1 MTPSP
6 SPSISSQLGVVGFWG
21 HLSTIADPEG
31 PLHSPFLPPA
41 LPRGLPLTSTE
52 DSHHQEGT
60 VVPFHL
66 PFPFCHRMARP
77 LPFLWT
83 SCSNRSQPY
92 PPPLSCPAWGG
103 FWSTDLQHNGT
114 SPHVLVQLHSHQMLL
129 EREQEKEEDRRDVGS
144 GSCSQKCEGA
154 SRARLSVSEACVCY
168 WQMNFDLTSSCL
180 CLFISKQELCD
191 YGED

>member
-1 MTPSP
+1 MFKQTFQTPKVLKAGTRP
-6 SPSISSQLGVVGFWG
+6 ATRVWG
-21 HLSTIADPEG
+21 RGLSTW
-31 PLHSPFLPPA
+31 FWKW
-41 LPRGLPLTSTE
+41 RG
-52 DSHHQEGT
+52 QEGT

-180 CLFISKQELCD
+180 CVFISKQE
-191 YGED
+191 